1 MQMGTHL
8 VCSELELQTVD
19 RLLQFS
25 YFLGIGLLIS
35 KSVQIYIITITFSE
49 DGLWWFELLIQS
61 GFLSTSILFR
71 GIQLPLPADSLG
83 RQDLRFRSH
92 NRFLQQPLPS
102 STSAASF

>member
-35 KSVQIYIITITFSE
+35 KSVQIYIITITFSAE
-49 DGLWWFELLIQS
+49 YIYLCLLIALVVKIS
-61 GFLSTSILFR
+61 VSEVTIDFSN
-71 GIQLPLPADSLG
+71 SLTH
-83 RQDLRFRSH
+83 LLHS
-92 NRFLQQPLPS
+92 NS
-102 STSAASF
+102 STSFLSGVMCHSYPSFGGNCCMTA